1 MVKISA
7 EVLFQQLAD
16 AINDGISKGDFSDN
30 ATMRKTRLNGNTLKY
45 IFTCI
50 WKTVNNV
57 FVWTTFVVTSKT

>member
-7 EVLFQQLAD
+7 EVLSQQLAD
-16 AINDGISKGDFSDN
+16 AINDSISKGDFSDN
-30 ATMRKTRLNGNTLKY
+30 VAMQKTRLNDNTLKY

-57 FVWTTFVVTSKT
+57 FVWTTFAVTSKT